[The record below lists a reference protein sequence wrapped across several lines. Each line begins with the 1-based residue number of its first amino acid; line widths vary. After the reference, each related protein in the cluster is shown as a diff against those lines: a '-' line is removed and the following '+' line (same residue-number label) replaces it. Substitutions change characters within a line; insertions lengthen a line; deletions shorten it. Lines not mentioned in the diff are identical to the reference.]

1 MRIKKLLMIFP
12 VIICLAA
19 CGSTPKTEI
28 SSEVM
33 ESTDA
38 IEVQNG
44 RSVEEL
50 KEIYPEFFALEGEP
64 FKGIEVYVW
73 QMAKDCYYCG
83 LMFGTN
89 RNKTDEEI
97 WGLQEKALT
106 VEEAKFILD
115 KTGIEKSDIFV
126 LPIAQP
132 YSSYLYEINDEYREK
147 VTKLFE

>member
-1 MRIKKLLMIFP
+1 MQIKKLLLIIP
-12 VIICLAA
+12 LIICLAA
-19 CGSTPKTEI
+19 CGSTPTTEI
-28 SSEVM
+28 SSVM
-33 ESTDA
+33 EPTSA
-38 IEVQNG
+38 IEVQNV

-50 KEIYPEFFALEGEP
+50 KEIYPEFFTLEDEP

-73 QMAKDCYYCG
+73 QMAENFYYCG

-89 RNKTDEEI
+89 RNKTDDEI

-132 YSSYLYEINDEYREK
+132 YSSYFYEINDEYKEK
-147 VTKLFE
+147 VAKLFE